1 MINRVTALTT
11 PDVALIWGR
20 PIAVA
25 VASPELLMV
34 ANVLAEELQDTE
46 AVTSDVLPSL
56 KVPIA
61 ASCCVDPATTN
72 GLAGVIWMDINLGGG
87 GADCEPQPTLTATI
101 APATSIPANREIVSD
116 H

>member
-1 MINRVTALTT
+1 MINRVTALTI

-34 ANVLAEELQDTE
+34 ANVFADELQETE

-61 ASCCVDPATTN
+61 ASCCVDPTPTK
-72 GLAGVIWMDINLGGG
+72 GLAGVIWIDVKVL
-87 GADCEPQPTLTATI
+87 
-101 APATSIPANREIVSD
+101 
-116 H
+116 